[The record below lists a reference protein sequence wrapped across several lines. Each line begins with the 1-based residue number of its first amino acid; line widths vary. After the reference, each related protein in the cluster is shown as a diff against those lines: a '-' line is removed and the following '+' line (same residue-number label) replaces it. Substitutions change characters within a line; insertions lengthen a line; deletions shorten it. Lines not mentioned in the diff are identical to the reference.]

1 MNNETSFQDLDGYVC
16 AYESKNP
23 SLPGHLVVFR
33 AALAGIQEVSPHKWA
48 VVHFHNGKPGN
59 LAAAKTLKIAKTSAS
74 WLATLNS

>member
-48 VVHFHNGKPGN
+48 VVHFYKGRPGN
-59 LAAAKTLKIAKTSAS
+59 MAGASTLKTAKTSAKL
-74 WLATLNS
+74 LATINS